1 MCQYD
6 GKSIRINNVCYDFE
20 YEIRTVLEHAGKYII
35 LLAIPFDS
43 EEINNI
49 YCLDSHAK
57 LVWQAEDLSILN
69 PSILNLAYE
78 HMGIKD
84 GAIFASDF
92 YGRSYRI
99 NIDSGKIESRSF
111 VK

>member
-1 MCQYD
+1 MYQYD
-6 GKSIRINNVCYDFE
+6 GKRIIINNICYDFGH
-20 YEIRTVLEHAGKYII
+20 EIRTVLEHKGKYII

-49 YCLDSHAK
+49 YCLDSNAN
-57 LVWQAEDLSILN
+57 LVWQVEDLSILY

-78 HMGIKD
+78 HIGIKD

-99 NIDSGKIESRSF
+99 NIASGKIESCSF

>member
-6 GKSIRINNVCYDFE
+6 GKRIRINNVCYDFE

-57 LVWQAEDLSILN
+57 LV
-69 PSILNLAYE
+69 
-78 HMGIKD
+78 
-84 GAIFASDF
+84 
-92 YGRSYRI
+92 
-99 NIDSGKIESRSF
+99 
-111 VK
+111 

>member
-6 GKSIRINNVCYDFE
+6 GKRIRINNVCYDFE

-49 YCLDSHAK
+49 
-57 LVWQAEDLSILN
+57 
-69 PSILNLAYE
+69 
-78 HMGIKD
+78 
-84 GAIFASDF
+84 
-92 YGRSYRI
+92 
-99 NIDSGKIESRSF
+99 
-111 VK
+111 